1 MIPQNSNAKKKK
13 KLSVFLQLLH
23 HYAYKS
29 EELSHTQNSGTPPEF
44 IFPKK
49 KKKKLVTIP
58 SVPHWLSM
66 GLNMCLLAPRHPSL
80 ISRFSGVSSTWGSY
94 HLVSEP
100 LFTSSIGS
108 NAVWAAALWSSSR
121 KGLLGEAR
129 ALPQSKS
136 HHGR

>member
-1 MIPQNSNAKKKK
+1 MGLNAVWAMGLWSSSQKRLPREGHGPRLRVRAAVDVGCKAWW
-13 KLSVFLQLLH
+13 F
-23 HYAYKS
+23 
-29 EELSHTQNSGTPPEF
+29 
-44 IFPKK
+44 
-49 KKKKLVTIP
+49 VTIP

-100 LFTSSIGS
+100 LFTSSMGS